1 MQKTLRAERK
11 SPIIIGEQDHGRL
24 SLLADTIADR
34 NEALSETLSFELD
47 RARVVPDKRVP
58 ATVIRMGSTAVWRT
72 ENGEEHRAMLVFPGE
87 ADINNGKV
95 SILTPVGVA
104 LIGLSTGQSMQWTAR
119 DGRNHSLTVLKV
131 ESSADDAASTPPAQ

>member
-1 MQKTLRAERK
+1 MQKNSRAERK
-11 SPIIIGEQDHGRL
+11 SPIILSEQDHERL

-34 NEALSETLSFELD
+34 NEALAETLAFELD

-72 ENGEEHRAMLVFPGE
+72 ESGEEHRATLVFPAE
-87 ADINNGKV
+87 ADIANGKV

-104 LIGLSTGQSMQWTAR
+104 LIGLSTGQTMQWTAR

-131 ESSADDAASTPPAQ
+131 ENTATEQA